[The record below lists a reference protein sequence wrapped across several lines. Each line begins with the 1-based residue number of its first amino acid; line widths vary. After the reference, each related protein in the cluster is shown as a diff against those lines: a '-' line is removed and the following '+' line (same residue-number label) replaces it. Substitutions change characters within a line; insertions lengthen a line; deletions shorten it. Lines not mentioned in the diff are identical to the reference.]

1 MTQTII
7 PTVLNWNSFT
17 ANFNTFITLYNNK
30 RDHDKVWNM
39 FAPWI
44 IHFGYEPVRDLIIR
58 YCTYLMDGGIMISA
72 NYDIIGY
79 KPQYYDAKY
88 AMKYILEILDEDFTY

>member
-1 MTQTII
+1 MTQITI

-17 ANFNTFITLYNNK
+17 AAFNSFIWLYNNK
-30 RDHDKVWNM
+30 RDYDKVRIM

-44 IHFGYEPVRDLIIR
+44 VRFGYEPVRDFIVR
-58 YCTYLMDGGIMISA
+58 YCNYLMDGAIMTSA

-88 AMKYILEILDEDFTY
+88 AMKYILEILDEDFEN

>member
-1 MTQTII
+1 MMQTII
-7 PTVLNWNSFT
+7 PTELNWNSFT
-17 ANFNTFITLYNNK
+17 ANFNTFINLYNNK

-44 IHFGYEPVRDLIIR
+44 VRFGYVDIRNYIIK
-58 YCTYLMDGGIMISA
+58 YCDYLMIEAVQYSA

-79 KPQYYDAKY
+79 KPQYYDGKY
-88 AMKYILEILDEDFTY
+88 AMKYILEILDEDFAE

>member
-1 MTQTII
+1 MVQTII
-7 PTVLNWNSFT
+7 PTVLNWNTFT
-17 ANFNTFITLYNNK
+17 ANFNTFINLYNNK

-44 IHFGYEPVRDLIIR
+44 VRFGYKPVRDLIIR
-58 YCTYLMDGGIMISA
+58 YCTYLMDEGIMISA

-79 KPQYYDAKY
+79 KPLYYDAKY
-88 AMKYILEILDEDFTY
+88 AMKYILEILDEDFAC

>member
-1 MTQTII
+1 MMQTII

-17 ANFNTFITLYNNK
+17 RNFNLFIVLYNNE

-44 IHFGYEPVRDLIIR
+44 VRFGYEPVRDLIVR
-58 YCTYLMDGGIMISA
+58 YCNYLMEGSYYYSA

-88 AMKYILEILDEDFTY
+88 AMKYILEILDEDFAG

>member
-17 ANFNTFITLYNNK
+17 ANFNLFITLYNNK
-30 RDHDKVWNM
+30 RDHDKVRSM
-39 FAPWI
+39 FMPWI
-44 IHFGYEPVRDLIIR
+44 VCFGYKPVRDLIVR
-58 YCTYLMDGGIMISA
+58 YCNYLMEGAYCYSA

-88 AMKYILEILDEDFTY
+88 AMKYILEILDEDFAC